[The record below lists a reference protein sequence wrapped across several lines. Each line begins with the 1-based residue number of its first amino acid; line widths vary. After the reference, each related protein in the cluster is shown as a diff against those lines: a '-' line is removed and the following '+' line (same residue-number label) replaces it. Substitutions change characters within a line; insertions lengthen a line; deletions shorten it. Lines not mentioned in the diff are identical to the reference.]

1 MDQGYNALEAMAKG
15 KAVFTGAN
23 EAFTNYYHLTENVAI
38 HALPDKDYLVQQL
51 SYLIENPSKIKEIGK
66 RARAFIEKEHH
77 YVKIAQKY
85 LAAWKL

>member
-1 MDQGYNALEAMAKG
+1 MAKG
-15 KAVFTGAN
+15 KVVFTGAS
-23 EAFTNYYHLTENVAI
+23 EAFTNYYGLNENVAI

-85 LAAWKL
+85 LAAW